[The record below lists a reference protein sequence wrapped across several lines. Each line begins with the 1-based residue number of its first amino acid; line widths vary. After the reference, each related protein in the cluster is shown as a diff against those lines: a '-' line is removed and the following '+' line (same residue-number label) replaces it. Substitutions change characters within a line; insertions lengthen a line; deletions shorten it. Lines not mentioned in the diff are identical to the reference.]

1 MRVIQGERPSRP
13 SPGNGCS
20 LEPTDEA
27 WDLISRCWA
36 HESDARPR
44 MAEVCSLLAGAPAST
59 GTPGPAFE
67 PITCASVIYNVARAS
82 VDIMTVPAATA
93 STLAQPVLRLVPT
106 FVQDVPDRTM
116 TRPTSDQSD
125 PVVHQV
131 KARYAC
137 GCLSL
142 HAGTVAVADGVQTRR
157 PPRTPDPTTSAS

>member
-36 HESDARPR
+36 HESNARPR
-44 MAEVCSLLAGAPAST
+44 MAEVCILLAGAPTST
-59 GTPGPAFE
+59 GTPRPASE
-67 PITCASVIYNVARAS
+67 PITCASVVYSVARAS
-82 VDIMTVPAATA
+82 IDIMTVPAAAA
-93 STLAQPVLRLVPT
+93 SILAQPVLRLVPT
-106 FVQDVPDRTM
+106 VVGDVADRGM
-116 TRPTSDQSD
+116 TPPTSDESS

-142 HAGTVAVADGVQTRR
+142 CAGTVQAADGVQTRR